1 MAREFEFKLRGDL
14 SEKLARIKT
23 AAAKNMVYF
32 QGDIKRGTFS
42 GGISVFGFDMTI
54 KGSYRVEG
62 EKIVITVSRKP
73 STMSWDQVESKL
85 KGFVES

>member
-1 MAREFEFKLRGDL
+1 MARNFEFTLGWNP
-14 SEKLARIKT
+14 SEKLARIKA

-32 QGDIKRGTFS
+32 QGDLKRGTFS
-42 GGISVFGFDMTI
+42 GGISLFGFDMTI
-54 KGSYRVEG
+54 NGSYRVEG
-62 EKIVITVSRKP
+62 EKIVVTVSKKP